1 MCRTGSVV
9 SDTVTRINVTVVL
22 MLAKVKSVATIGLEA
37 REVVVEVDIAEK
49 GFPGLTIVGLPDKA
63 VGESRERVKKAI
75 QNSGASFPDKK
86 ITINLSP
93 ADLPKEGSNYDLPI
107 AVGILLASGEIE
119 MPEKSEI
126 LNPKSETNQKF
137 ENSNENTINVDGY
150 FYGELG
156 LDGSLKHSRGVLLSA
171 MLAKEQ
177 GVGELYVSVLSANE
191 AAVVEGIKVYP
202 VRELSQLLRH
212 LQGQALKADPPGGE
226 AGQIEPLKTIE
237 LLPILEDSEPIIDF
251 NEIAGQEMAKRAATI
266 SASGGHNLLLVGPP
280 GAGKT
285 MLAKALPSIL
295 PPLLPEESLEVTRIY
310 SVSGLMDQGAAL
322 VRRRPFRAPHHT
334 TSMIGL
340 IGGGSNPMPGEVS
353 LAHLG
358 VLFLDEMPE
367 FPRSVLEVLRQPM
380 EDGRVTITR
389 AMGRVEYPASFM
401 LMASANPCPCG
412 YLNHP
417 TKECQCGE
425 RNIAKYRR
433 RVSGPILD
441 RIDLHVWV
449 DPVEVDKLT
458 SENLNNQAPNSK
470 QIQNSNHQT
479 ETSKQIRERVMAARA
494 VQKERFAGVKGMYSN
509 AQMGNKQV
517 KQFCPLS
524 PEVKQFLSAAAKR
537 FELSARAYFKVIKV
551 ARTIA
556 DLAGDGEILPAH
568 IAEAVQYR
576 ENVW

>member
-1 MCRTGSVV
+1 
-9 SDTVTRINVTVVL
+9 
-22 MLAKVKSVATIGLEA
+22 MLARIKSVATVGLDA
-37 REVVVEVDIAEK
+37 QEVVVEVDVAEK
-49 GFPGLTIVGLPDKA
+49 GFPGVTIVGLPDKA
-63 VGESRERVKKAI
+63 IGESKERVKKAI
-75 QNSGASFPDKK
+75 QNSNATFPDKK

-93 ADLPKEGSNYDLPI
+93 ADLPKVGSNYDLPI
-107 AVGILLASGEIE
+107 AIGILLANEE
-119 MPEKSEI
+119 
-126 LNPKSETNQKF
+126 F
-137 ENSNENTINVDGY
+137 EASVEEAY

-156 LDGSLKHSRGVLLSA
+156 LDGSLKHSRGVLLAA
-171 MLAKEQ
+171 MLAKEK
-177 GVGELYVSVLSANE
+177 GIKDLYVSIYSANE
-191 AAVVEGIKVYP
+191 AAVVEGISVYP
-202 VRELSQLLRH
+202 VRDLTELIRHLRGDKLISPLKNIELSQVL
-212 LQGQALKADPPGGE
+212 DE
-226 AGQIEPLKTIE
+226 VEPLV
-237 LLPILEDSEPIIDF
+237 DFSEIS
-251 NEIAGQEMAKRAATI
+251 GQEMAKRAAEI
-266 SASGGHNLLLVGPP
+266 SACGGHNLLLVGPP

-310 SVSGLMDQGAAL
+310 SVSGLMEVGGAL
-322 VRRRPFRAPHHT
+322 VHRRPFRSPHHT

-367 FPRSVLEVLRQPM
+367 FSRSVLEVLRQPM
-380 EDGRVTITR
+380 EDGKVSITR
-389 AMGRVEYPASFM
+389 ASGRVEYPASFM

-417 TKECQCGE
+417 TKECACGM

-449 DPVEVDKLT
+449 DPVEVSKLSGDT
-458 SENLNNQAPNSK
+458 LRVGPLKSESSK
-470 QIQNSNHQT
+470 
-479 ETSKQIRERVMAARA
+479 EIRERVIKVREI
-494 VQKERFAGVKGMYSN
+494 QNERFKGVKGMYTN

-517 KQFCPLS
+517 KLYCPLS
-524 PEVKQFLSAAAKR
+524 SEVKTFLNTAAKK
-537 FELSARAYFKVIKV
+537 FDLSARAYFKVIKV

-556 DLAGDGEILPAH
+556 DIAGEAEILPSH

>member
-1 MCRTGSVV
+1 
-9 SDTVTRINVTVVL
+9 
-22 MLAKVKSVATIGLEA
+22 MLAKIISVATIGLEA
-37 REVVVEVDIAEK
+37 KEVLVEVDVAEK

-63 VGESRERVKKAI
+63 IGESKERVKKAI

-86 ITINLSP
+86 ITVNLAP

-107 AVGILLASGEIE
+107 AVGIIMASEE
-119 MPEKSEI
+119 MECD
-126 LNPKSETNQKF
+126 QRVV
-137 ENSNENTINVDGY
+137 ENAY

-156 LDGSLKHSRGVLLSA
+156 LDGSLKHSKGVLLTA
-171 MLAKEQ
+171 MLAKER
-177 GVGELYVSVLSANE
+177 GIKSIFVSVLCANE
-191 AAVVEGIKVYP
+191 AAVVSGIKVYP
-202 VRELSQLLRH
+202 VRELAQLFRH
-212 LQGQALKADPPGGE
+212 LRGVASGID
-226 AGQIEPLKTIE
+226 QITPLKHIE
-237 LLPILEDSEPIIDF
+237 LLPILEDTEPLVDF
-251 NEIAGQEMAKRAATI
+251 CDISGQEMAKRAVEI
-266 SASGGHNLLLVGPP
+266 SASGGHNLILVGPP

-295 PPLLPEESLEVTRIY
+295 PPLLPDESLEVTRIY
-310 SVSGLMDQGAAL
+310 SVSGLMEVGGAL

-340 IGGGSNPMPGEVS
+340 IGGGTNPMPGEVS

-367 FPRSVLEVLRQPM
+367 FSRSVLEVLRQPM
-380 EDGRVTITR
+380 EDGKVSITR

-417 TKECQCGE
+417 TKECNCGE

-449 DPVEVDKLT
+449 DPVEVDKLNSLPAQAGPIT
-458 SENLNNQAPNSK
+458 S
-470 QIQNSNHQT
+470 I
-479 ETSKQIRERVMAARA
+479 ETSKSIRERVVMARNI
-494 VQKERFAGVKGMYSN
+494 QDRRFSMLKGLYTN

-517 KQFCPLS
+517 KQFCPLDI
-524 PEVKQFLSAAAKR
+524 EVKNFLNVVAKK
-537 FELSARAYFKVIKV
+537 FDLSARAYFKVIKV

-556 DLAGDGEILPAH
+556 DLAGEDNILIKH
-568 IAEAVQYR
+568 LAEAVQYR

>member
-1 MCRTGSVV
+1 
-9 SDTVTRINVTVVL
+9 
-22 MLAKVKSVATIGLEA
+22 MLARIKSVATVGLDA
-37 REVVVEVDIAEK
+37 SEVVVEVDVAEK
-49 GFPGLTIVGLPDKA
+49 GFPGVTIVGLPDKA
-63 VGESRERVKKAI
+63 IGESKERVKKAI
-75 QNSGASFPDKK
+75 QNSGATFPDKK

-93 ADLPKEGSNYDLPI
+93 ADLPKVGSNYDLPI
-107 AVGILLASGEIE
+107 AIGILLANEEFEAKIE
-119 MPEKSEI
+119 S
-126 LNPKSETNQKF
+126 S
-137 ENSNENTINVDGY
+137 Y

-156 LDGSLKHSRGVLLSA
+156 LDGSLKHSRGVLLAA
-171 MLAKEQ
+171 MLAKEK
-177 GVGELYVSVLSANE
+177 GIKDLYVSIYSANE
-191 AAVVEGIKVYP
+191 AAVVEGISVYP
-202 VRELSQLLRH
+202 VRDLTELTRHLRGDKLISPLKNIELSQVL
-212 LQGQALKADPPGGE
+212 DE
-226 AGQIEPLKTIE
+226 VEPLV
-237 LLPILEDSEPIIDF
+237 DF
-251 NEIAGQEMAKRAATI
+251 AEISGQEMAKRAAEI
-266 SASGGHNLLLVGPP
+266 SACGGHNLLLVGPP

-310 SVSGLMDQGAAL
+310 SVSGLMEVGGAL
-322 VRRRPFRAPHHT
+322 VHRRPFRSPHHT

-367 FPRSVLEVLRQPM
+367 FSRSVLEVLRQPM
-380 EDGRVTITR
+380 EDGKVSITR
-389 AMGRVEYPASFM
+389 ASGRVEYPASFM

-417 TKECQCGE
+417 TKECNCGA

-449 DPVEVDKLT
+449 DPVEVSKLSGET
-458 SENLNNQAPNSK
+458 LRESPLKSESSK
-470 QIQNSNHQT
+470 
-479 ETSKQIRERVMAARA
+479 EIRERVIKVRG
-494 VQKERFAGVKGMYSN
+494 VQERRFKGVRGMYTN

-517 KQFCPLS
+517 KQYCPLS
-524 PEVKQFLSAAAKR
+524 PEVKAFLNAAAKK
-537 FELSARAYFKVIKV
+537 FDLSARAYFKVIKV

-556 DLAGDGEILPAH
+556 DIAGEVEIQPAH